1 MSRRQS
7 TQILNE
13 INELRHKPRVKK
25 QSGIDRKV
33 FGGVVVLEETV
44 TEGVKCQD
52 STFPLRMAA
61 VVPDQDLRDDQEK
74 LAKAEAETKL
84 PGE

>member
-44 TEGVKCQD
+44 TEGVKRHD
-52 STFPLRMAA
+52 STFTLRTAA
-61 VVPDQDLRDDQEK
+61 VVPDQDLRDDPEK